1 MTRIAASKV
10 GRKRRAEG
18 LRVVRPGDRN
28 LGTAQTPGLRRETG
42 IDARLVGAE
51 NLWMGFV
58 EMDPGAECGPHHHG
72 KSESGVYL
80 LRGACRFRFGE
91 KLEQSIDARE
101 GDFVYV
107 PPFEVHQEINL
118 SSEEPAEFIVARD
131 SPENIVVPVGS

>member
-1 MTRIAASKV
+1 MTPAGSKAAWKT
-10 GRKRRAEG
+10 RTKEIR
-18 LRVVRPGDRN
+18 LVRPAERDRR
-28 LGTAQTPGLRRETG
+28 TAQTPGLRRETG
-42 IDARLVGAE
+42 IDDRLVGSR

-107 PPFEVHQEINL
+107 PPFAVHQEINL
-118 SSEEPAEFIVARD
+118 SSEEPAAFVVVRD
-131 SPENIVVPVGS
+131 SPENIVVPMGS

>member
-1 MTRIAASKV
+1 M
-10 GRKRRAEG
+10 
-18 LRVVRPGDRN
+18 
-28 LGTAQTPGLRRETG
+28 
-42 IDARLVGAE
+42 
-51 NLWMGFV
+51 
-58 EMDPGAECGPHHHG
+58 
-72 KSESGVYL
+72 YL